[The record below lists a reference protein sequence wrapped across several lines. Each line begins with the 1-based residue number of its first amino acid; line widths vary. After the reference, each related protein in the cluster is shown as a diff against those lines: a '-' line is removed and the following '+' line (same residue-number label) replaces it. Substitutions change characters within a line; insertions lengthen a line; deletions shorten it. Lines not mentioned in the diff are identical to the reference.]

1 MDDKYTLDVK
11 YYNETMSAT
20 ILLTLTL
27 TFRPGHGRYILQEI
41 NELK

>member
-1 MDDKYTLDVK
+1 
-11 YYNETMSAT
+11 MSAT

-27 TFRPGHGRYILQEI
+27 TFRPSHGGYILQEI